1 MASFNFKSIFK
12 KINKKNNSLNNQESD
27 FLNNFGLAEFGSAL
41 DMLAAAELTTT
52 NKLKKGYLNHA
63 IDEFRHAQLFFNH
76 AKNLM
81 NNSIIN
87 VNGDL
92 MIISQFTLFAKTKK
106 GNRPSYINAAK
117 SPKANK
123 YYNSFCEEIE
133 SILSKKV
140 TRGVFGCLLYTSPSP
155 RDRTR
160 SRMPSSA

>member
-1 MASFNFKSIFK
+1 MRAVIQRVSYGSVTVENK
-12 KINKKNNSLNNQESD
+12 KIGEISHGFVVLLGVDINDNQDDISWLANKITNLRV
-27 FLNNFGLAEFGSAL
+27 FGDE
-41 DMLAAAELTTT
+41 
-52 NKLKKGYLNHA
+52 KK
-63 IDEFRHAQLFFNH
+63 
-76 AKNLM
+76 LM

-133 SILSKKV
+133 SILCKKV
-140 TRGVFGCLLYTSPSP
+140 IRGIFGADMTINIINEGPVTIYI
-155 RDRTR
+155 D
-160 SRMPSSA
+160 SRNKD